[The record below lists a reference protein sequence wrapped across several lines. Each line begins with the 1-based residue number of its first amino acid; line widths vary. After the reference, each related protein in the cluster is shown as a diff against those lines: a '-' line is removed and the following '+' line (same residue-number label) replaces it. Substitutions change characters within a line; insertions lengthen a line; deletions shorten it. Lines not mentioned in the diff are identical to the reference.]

1 MQICARVTD
10 RATPGVSAGRGK
22 SPAGMLGLAVGR
34 DGFGGEDL
42 LAVGSGRSGCGV
54 CATGVRRPAGLEVCA
69 TSRGG
74 EIDVDEQAASITAN
88 TTPITEG
95 VDRRARGKPPSE
107 RRVRNDT
114 DTSPAAGSTTRVL
127 RRAPPCERVQP
138 LDGTACLPVTHRD
151 LSLRGGLPRLML
163 RRAIH
168 EEEVSHGT
176 ERGLGARGGGSGMG
190 RSGVPEL

>member
-10 RATPGVSAGRGK
+10 RATPGVSACRGK
-22 SPAGMLGLAVGR
+22 SRAGMLGSAVGR

-95 VDRRARGKPPSE
+95 VDRRARGSLLRKGGYETTLTP
-107 RRVRNDT
+107 RRRGPRPVCFRALLRA
-114 DTSPAAGSTTRVL
+114 SGSI
-127 RRAPPCERVQP
+127 P
-138 LDGTACLPVTHRD
+138 
-151 LSLRGGLPRLML
+151 
-163 RRAIH
+163 
-168 EEEVSHGT
+168 
-176 ERGLGARGGGSGMG
+176 
-190 RSGVPEL
+190 